1 MDERK
6 PSYLTSIK
14 SNSIVDHVVSR
25 LTNAIID
32 GELKPGDQIPIESEL
47 ASTFG
52 VGRNTVREAVRIL
65 VAYGVLEIRRA
76 DGTYVCSGFSPKILD
91 PMLYGIILQ
100 KESAYKALI
109 GLRQLL
115 DNGILQILSAADI
128 PDEVWETFYRAQR
141 EFEECLN
148 GRTHNIQQIVE
159 ADIAFHCELA
169 KAADN
174 IAILT
179 TYNTIVEITKDFL
192 HKTIKMAIDS
202 GEVEKVISSHREIL
216 EKLAERDMNELYQT
230 VEKSYSFWFKSFEN
244 N

>member
-1 MDERK
+1 MDGEK
-6 PSYLTSIK
+6 TSYLTSIK
-14 SNSIVDHVVSR
+14 SRSIVDHVVSR
-25 LTNAIID
+25 LTNAIIS
-32 GELKPGDQIPIESEL
+32 GELKPGDQIPTEPEL
-47 ASTFG
+47 ASSFG

-76 DGTYVCSGFSPKILD
+76 DGTYVCNGFSPKILD
-91 PMLYGIILQ
+91 PVLYGIILE

-115 DNGILQILSAADI
+115 DNGILQILAAANI
-128 PDEVWETFYRAQR
+128 SDETWERFYKVQR

-148 GRTHNIQQIVE
+148 REGHNIMEIAE

-169 KAADN
+169 KAANN

-192 HKTIKMAIDS
+192 YKTIKMAVDL
-202 GEVEKVISSHREIL
+202 GEVEKVISSHQKIL
-216 EKLAERDMNELYQT
+216 EKLAEKDMNKLYQI
-230 VEKSYSFWFKSFEN
+230 VEESYLFWFKSF
-244 N
+244 